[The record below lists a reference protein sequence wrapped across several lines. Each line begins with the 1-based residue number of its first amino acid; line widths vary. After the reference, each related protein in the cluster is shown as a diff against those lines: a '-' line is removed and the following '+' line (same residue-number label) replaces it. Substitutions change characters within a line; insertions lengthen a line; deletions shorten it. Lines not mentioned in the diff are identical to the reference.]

1 MCNSESST
9 VRREATDSL
18 RKLSVVFALSIS
30 GGFFSPVY
38 AQNSSTSGG
47 LAGSGVTS
55 EVGRTAPTASNG
67 ASSAATT
74 SDATTEVEELVR
86 FGKSLESER
95 RWQEAIV
102 HYERS
107 LKKYVKNKPLTER
120 LQISRV
126 HLDVTRRYSDRSFL
140 ESVERSTP
148 VQALEVYRDVVSK
161 LETYYVDPID
171 YYKLALYGTAFLE
184 VALTEKEF
192 LITHLPNAPT
202 SAIEEFRRNVHREV
216 FGKQIR
222 NREELARIV
231 SSISSKAQQ
240 TIGLNP
246 TATVFEFISGSVG
259 LLDPYSS
266 ILTPGE
272 YREIMSQIEGNLIG
286 LGVELWAEGTELR
299 IVDVFKGSPAAEAG
313 LMPGHYILE
322 IDGQSV
328 LSIGAKRAAD
338 LLRGPEGSRVHLV
351 VSSGGE
357 QSAAVE
363 AIRKRVEIPSVPV
376 AELRD
381 GKVGYLRITNFQ
393 KTTVQEVTQA
403 MLSLSQQ
410 GMRSLIIDLR
420 RNPGGLLDSAVELAD
435 QFLVRGN
442 IVSTRGRNT
451 AENRS
456 YTAQAV
462 GTWDIPLVVLI
473 DADSAS
479 ASEIFA
485 GAIRD
490 HDRGYVVGQIS
501 YGKGSVQG
509 VFPNDRGIGGL
520 RLTVSKF
527 YSPSGTAISQR
538 GITPHVV
545 VSEAV
550 VGDGQAGEPKTL
562 VALKPEVSGGDVP
575 SSELTGRELT
585 AQRPNFS
592 AAGDVQKPSS
602 VDQTLEKGLEIAR
615 GMVRDSQLRQSQQK
629 GFSRE
634 VGR

>member
-1 MCNSESST
+1 MCNCELSS
-9 VRREATDSL
+9 VRTEATKSL
-18 RKLSVVFALSIS
+18 RVFVIAFVMSIGAGAFSPANAQTNSNS
-30 GGFFSPVY
+30 GGI
-38 AQNSSTSGG
+38 
-47 LAGSGVTS
+47 AGSGVTS
-55 EVGRTAPTASNG
+55 DVGRTDQAIPNTA
-67 ASSAATT
+67 ASDPAV
-74 SDATTEVEELVR
+74 EVEELVR

-222 NREELARIV
+222 NREELARLV

-246 TATVFEFISGSVG
+246 TATVFEFIS
-259 LLDPYSS
+259 
-266 ILTPGE
+266 
-272 YREIMSQIEGNLIG
+272 EGNLIG

-313 LMPGHYILE
+313 LVPGHYILE

-338 LLRGPEGSRVHLV
+338 LLRGPEGSKVQLV
-351 VSSGGE
+351 ISSGGE
-357 QSAAVE
+357 QSAAIE

-403 MLSLSQQ
+403 MLTLSQQ

-545 VSEAV
+545 VSGEV
-550 VGDGQAGEPKTL
+550 LGEGQVGEPKTL
-562 VALKPEVSGGDVP
+562 VALKPEIP
-575 SSELTGRELT
+575 SAELPSTELTGRELT

-592 AAGDVQKPSS
+592 SVGEVQKPAG